1 MKLAWQAD
9 CMFLFLRW
17 KRDTWISKVSFG
29 FRFNSTPQSKC
40 SSRDYSEDQPGSRFS
55 WCDNGSFHR
64 KWSSRSTRT
73 RTNTNP
79 NGTEANA
86 AGRSGNARALRK
98 RTLSPVRLALEGSS
112 ISSFMLL
119 VVVSLQLGRIIESN
133 LIVSNPKETLEIQV
147 FRFHPRNRNMQ
158 SACQASFV
166 GNETIM
172 P

>member
-1 MKLAWQAD
+1 MKNEVLVK
-9 CMFLFLRW
+9 MV
-17 KRDTWISKVSFG
+17 I
-29 FRFNSTPQSKC
+29 
-40 SSRDYSEDQPGSRFS
+40 
-55 WCDNGSFHR
+55 
-64 KWSSRSTRT
+64 
-73 RTNTNP
+73 
-79 NGTEANA
+79 
-86 AGRSGNARALRK
+86 ALRK
-98 RTLSPVRLALEGSS
+98 RTLSQVGILLEDSLKC
-112 ISSFMLL
+112 SFMLL

>member
-1 MKLAWQAD
+1 MRVK
-9 CMFLFLRW
+9 M
-17 KRDTWISKVSFG
+17 TI
-29 FRFNSTPQSKC
+29 
-40 SSRDYSEDQPGSRFS
+40 
-55 WCDNGSFHR
+55 
-64 KWSSRSTRT
+64 
-73 RTNTNP
+73 
-79 NGTEANA
+79 
-86 AGRSGNARALRK
+86 ALRK

>member
-1 MKLAWQAD
+1 M
-9 CMFLFLRW
+9 
-17 KRDTWISKVSFG
+17 TI
-29 FRFNSTPQSKC
+29 
-40 SSRDYSEDQPGSRFS
+40 
-55 WCDNGSFHR
+55 
-64 KWSSRSTRT
+64 
-73 RTNTNP
+73 
-79 NGTEANA
+79 
-86 AGRSGNARALRK
+86 ALRK

>member
-1 MKLAWQAD
+1 MRVK
-9 CMFLFLRW
+9 M
-17 KRDTWISKVSFG
+17 TI
-29 FRFNSTPQSKC
+29 
-40 SSRDYSEDQPGSRFS
+40 
-55 WCDNGSFHR
+55 
-64 KWSSRSTRT
+64 
-73 RTNTNP
+73 
-79 NGTEANA
+79 
-86 AGRSGNARALRK
+86 ALRK

-112 ISSFMLL
+112 ISSLMLL

>member
-1 MKLAWQAD
+1 M
-9 CMFLFLRW
+9 
-17 KRDTWISKVSFG
+17 TI
-29 FRFNSTPQSKC
+29 
-40 SSRDYSEDQPGSRFS
+40 
-55 WCDNGSFHR
+55 
-64 KWSSRSTRT
+64 
-73 RTNTNP
+73 
-79 NGTEANA
+79 
-86 AGRSGNARALRK
+86 ALRK

-112 ISSFMLL
+112 ISSLMLL